1 MTRRHQLLVTRFVI
15 LAAGCLTACQVD
27 DRQVQLSGPV
37 GEPDGLGAGA
47 SESDAGNTTAVV
59 PGVDCSEATCISPGL
74 DTSRPGSNQAAA
86 DAGAL
91 GNASA
96 DTCPGCLIDGSCV
109 AAAAQDLQ
117 NACLICDPAR
127 NPDAWSA
134 NDEAVCDDGS
144 FCTVEDV
151 CLAGACSGK
160 PRECDDRVTC
170 NGVSAC
176 DEEGDACSPATNE
189 CGANGFCDA
198 ASGDCV
204 STCTGCLVDD
214 VCVAANAERPGDPCF
229 TCQPAVSTTTYLPAA
244 GKPCGAFP
252 SECSGQDT
260 CDVQGICRP
269 NHLPANSPCGSSASN
284 ACNQPDACDGAGNCQ
299 QRVSANGAA
308 CDDGAFCMVGDRC
321 QGGQCLPTGARDC
334 GLNQSCNEQ
343 ADQCQ
348 CQGCQVGGTCFFDG
362 DTNPTN
368 ACQICDVDRS
378 RTAFSPNTGARCGAV
393 ATECS
398 AQDTCDNRGQC
409 GANNREDGTT
419 CSGQSGYCRTGQCLS
434 RQQFGTECT
443 LANQCLTGF
452 CRTWFLDVDD
462 DGHGGTQQRTLCSP
476 DPAMDTIRS
485 DGAGL
490 LIPIVTVNGQE
501 FVALGDDC
509 CDSTGFGGNLV
520 FPGKVSP
527 VTIEQT
533 ACPNRPRRDFDCD
546 GVETCFDGNPPP
558 CL

>member
-1 MTRRHQLLVTRFVI
+1 M
-15 LAAGCLTACQVD
+15 
-27 DRQVQLSGPV
+27 
-37 GEPDGLGAGA
+37 
-47 SESDAGNTTAVV
+47 
-59 PGVDCSEATCISPGL
+59 
-74 DTSRPGSNQAAA
+74 
-86 DAGAL
+86 
-91 GNASA
+91 
-96 DTCPGCLIDGSCV
+96 
-109 AAAAQDLQ
+109 
-117 NACLICDPAR
+117 
-127 NPDAWSA
+127 
-134 NDEAVCDDGS
+134 
-144 FCTVEDV
+144 
-151 CLAGACSGK
+151 
-160 PRECDDRVTC
+160 
-170 NGVSAC
+170 
-176 DEEGDACSPATNE
+176 
-189 CGANGFCDA
+189 
-198 ASGDCV
+198 
-204 STCTGCLVDD
+204 
-214 VCVAANAERPGDPCF
+214 
-229 TCQPAVSTTTYLPAA
+229 
-244 GKPCGAFP
+244 
-252 SECSGQDT
+252 
-260 CDVQGICRP
+260 
-269 NHLPANSPCGSSASN
+269 PCGSSASN

-299 QRVSANGAA
+299 QRVSANGSA

-321 QGGQCLPTGARDC
+321 QGGQCLPTGTRDC

-378 RTAFSPNTGARCGAV
+378 RTAFSPNVGARCGGA

-462 DGHGGTQQRTLCSP
+462 DGHGGTQQRTMCSP

-527 VTIEQT
+527 ATIEQT